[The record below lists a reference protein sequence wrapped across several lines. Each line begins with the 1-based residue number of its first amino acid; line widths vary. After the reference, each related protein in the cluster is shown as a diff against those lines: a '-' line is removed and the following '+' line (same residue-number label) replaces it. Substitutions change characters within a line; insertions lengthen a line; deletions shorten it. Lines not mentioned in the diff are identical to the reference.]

1 MNINI
6 FMKLRLLCKE
16 EDLYLHKFS
25 FTATL
30 SYLIFFFKTS
40 LWKITATSNIHESL
54 KLFILNQKS
63 IFEQLS
69 QVYARRD

>member
-1 MNINI
+1 MNTNI
-6 FMKLRLLCKE
+6 FRKLKLLCKE

-25 FTATL
+25 FTSTL
-30 SYLIFFFKTS
+30 SYLIFSSKHLFEK
-40 LWKITATSNIHESL
+40 LPQLHESL

>member
-6 FMKLRLLCKE
+6 FMKLRLLCKAE
-16 EDLYLHKFS
+16 NLYLHKFS
-25 FTATL
+25 FTSTL
-30 SYLIFFFKTS
+30 SYLIFFIKTS
-40 LWKITATSNIHESL
+40 LWKITANSNIHESL